1 MQLQE
6 ERAASNLKVGLD
18 CNSGDPMIPA
28 DVGVYDNVRV
38 KRQSLY
44 LSTVLATQLL
54 LVDEVMKAGK
64 QMGKAP
70 ETNHD
75 LDMD

>member
-1 MQLQE
+1 
-6 ERAASNLKVGLD
+6 
-18 CNSGDPMIPA
+18 MIPA
-28 DVGVYDNVRV
+28 DEGVFDNVRV

-44 LSTVLATQLL
+44 LATILATQLL

-64 QMGKAP
+64 QMGKPA

-75 LDMD
+75 LDD